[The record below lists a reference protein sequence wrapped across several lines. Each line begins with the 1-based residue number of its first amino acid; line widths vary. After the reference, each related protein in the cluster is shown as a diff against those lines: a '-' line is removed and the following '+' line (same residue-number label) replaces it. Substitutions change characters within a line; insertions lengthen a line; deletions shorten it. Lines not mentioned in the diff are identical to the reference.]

1 MGSLNHGLAIGVPAT
16 WFDGLS
22 TRRHPVRLRLRGDTL
37 EMVEDL
43 EPRPDDAPP
52 AAGPVRR
59 YAVAALKPAER
70 SRGAPLP
77 LGTPDGGT
85 LWLDSRAAVL
95 ADALMPCLWPKAPVG
110 RVIASW
116 PAVLLCLLLI
126 VMAVVWV
133 DRVGAGLV
141 ADAALQL
148 MPRSVE
154 QSAGDKAMA
163 EVDKTLLQPSTLP
176 LARRRALAARFV
188 ETAARLEPELI
199 VRVEFRRLKNDAGFN
214 AVSLPNGM
222 IVVFD
227 GLAEQL
233 NDDELMAVLGHE
245 MGHVVHRHAM
255 RGAARSIGLLAVA
268 GVVLGDFSTVAAT
281 AAATLQRFAYSRDAE
296 READTFAHRFMAEA
310 GLPPTALL
318 GVWRKLLKAQRTA
331 GIDAVPDWLST
342 HPSTEE
348 RIRSEGAN

>member
-1 MGSLNHGLAIGVPAT
+1 MGGLNHGPAIGVPAT

-22 TRRHPVRLRLRGDTL
+22 TRRHPVRLRLSGDTL
-37 EMVEDL
+37 EMVDDL
-43 EPRPDDAPP
+43 EPLAGEASPP
-52 AAGPVRR
+52 SAPVRR
-59 YAVAALKPAER
+59 YAVRALKPAER

-95 ADALMPCLWPKAPVG
+95 ADALMPRLWPKAPVA
-110 RVIASW
+110 RVIGSW
-116 PAVLLCLLLI
+116 PGVLMCLLLI
-126 VMAVVWV
+126 LMAVVWV
-133 DRVGAGLV
+133 DLEGAGLA

-148 MPRSVE
+148 MPRSVD

-163 EVDKTLLQPSTLP
+163 QVDKTLLLPSSLP
-176 LARRRALAARFV
+176 LARRRALAARFT
-188 ETAARLEPELI
+188 ETAVRLEPEL
-199 VRVEFRRLKNDAGFN
+199 VMRLEFRRLKDDAGLN
-214 AVSLPNGM
+214 AVSLPNGT

-233 NDDELMAVLGHE
+233 SDDEALAVLGHE

-281 AAATLQRFAYSRDAE
+281 MAATLQRFSYSRDAE
-296 READTFAHRFMAEA
+296 READQYAHRFMAEA

-318 GVWRKLLKAQRTA
+318 GVWRKLLKMQRTA
-331 GIDAVPDWLST
+331 GIDAMPDWLST